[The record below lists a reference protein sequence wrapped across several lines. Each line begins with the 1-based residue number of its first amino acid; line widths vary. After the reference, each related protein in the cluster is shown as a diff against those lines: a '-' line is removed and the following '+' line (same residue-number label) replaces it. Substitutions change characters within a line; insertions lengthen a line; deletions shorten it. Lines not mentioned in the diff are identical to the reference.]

1 MSGVS
6 IDGGSRA
13 DRLLALAQAF
23 ANDMTERIGRI
34 VPVSVRFSALATG
47 SDTKYRVMVAVLD
60 ETFKAQ
66 SIPLAIGGKAKLR
79 FLVKSYCC
87 WDRSNDYLA
96 VHESWFHVRLED
108 RKRDEPLFRYEYLRN
123 ATTNVPS
130 SHIQVHA
137 HRDEFLYLLVA
148 AEKARL
154 AGLGVEANS
163 PEMGA
168 GGQHGSAA
176 MLLNLRHCP

>member
-79 FLVKSYCC
+79 FLVNPTAAGIEVMTTLRFMSRGSTSA
-87 WDRSNDYLA
+87 WRIARGTS
-96 VHESWFHVRLED
+96 
-108 RKRDEPLFRYEYLRN
+108 LFFGMS
-123 ATTNVPS
+123 T
-130 SHIQVHA
+130 
-137 HRDEFLYLLVA
+137 
-148 AEKARL
+148 
-154 AGLGVEANS
+154 
-163 PEMGA
+163 
-168 GGQHGSAA
+168 
-176 MLLNLRHCP
+176 